1 MNPVKENID
10 SRILRLLGLEDVFDL
25 DYSTYATLLKEKLIE
40 VTRGRR
46 GVPHEEVELLKNE
59 FKRVRTK
66 EGRFAPKAK
75 KVKVDNVTNLGS
87 MRRLP
92 GTADKKKS
100 PTQQRT
106 EERKEQQNTK
116 KVADIFTNIKSSL
129 SSINKTIKDQLK
141 LDRKRFGFN
150 RRRAENNR
158 RRDREDRLESVKQ
171 QETISKRSEKVLA
184 PFQGFF
190 DNLLNFVVQTL
201 LGRAV
206 TKFFEFAEDPQN
218 KQRMET
224 LGKFL
229 KDWWPALTAAWFL
242 FATPIGGIVRT
253 ITGTI
258 VKWTVA
264 LIKQIPRLLRF
275 IRTNPMTAAAVAV
288 AGTAV
293 AAYLANQE
301 GTAVVQDPD
310 DPNKSQMDEINQ
322 FGGMV
327 GSPLQGL
334 FGNSNGGLIGM
345 MGGGNVFC
353 GLVGRGSGT
362 TVSGAGPDT
371 QFFPVEG
378 GGGAVLQ
385 RGESVLQV
393 GARERIMNERG
404 FDPLSYNTGPNANR
418 PRRLKS
424 ISRMFG
430 MNMGGVVG
438 QRSVKVPAYTP
449 PGGMSRLTRNVSRIP
464 ASLRRMMTGGGG
476 PRYKVPAGPLS
487 PSGVVTSST
496 GMDVGGRGVDTQ
508 YIPSATVQIG
518 EAVRVFTKDSVDS
531 GLLPLV
537 DYFESI
543 LDPVGS
549 QSSRRIGGSA
559 RSPFIP
565 TPPVRRSRSAGPTV
579 LPAIDQSVAAT
590 ADTGNKNDDG
600 VPSFSIAPSSANNM
614 RMANA
619 TVYGIMV

>member
-1 MNPVKENID
+1 MNPVRENID
-10 SRILRLLGLEDVFDL
+10 SRILGLLGLEDVFDL
-25 DYSTYATLLKEKLIE
+25 DYSTYATILKEKLIE
-40 VTRGRR
+40 VSRGGR
-46 GVPHEEVELLKNE
+46 GIPHEEVELLKNE

-75 KVKVDNVTNLGS
+75 KVKVGNVTNLGS
-87 MRRLP
+87 MKRLP
-92 GTADKKKS
+92 GTAAKKKS

-106 EERKEQQNTK
+106 EERKEQQSTK
-116 KVADIFTNIKSSL
+116 KVADIFTNIKKSL
-129 SSINKTIKDQLK
+129 GSINKTIKDQLK

-150 RRRAENNR
+150 RKTAENQR
-158 RRDREDRLESVKQ
+158 RRNRENKLEDTKQ
-171 QETISKRSEKVLA
+171 KETILEKSKKVLA

-201 LGRAV
+201 LGRTV
-206 TKFFEFAEDPQN
+206 EKFFEFAEDPKN

-242 FATPIGGIVRT
+242 FATPIGGIVRI

-264 LIKQIPRLLRF
+264 LIRQIPRMLRY
-275 IRTNPMTAAAVAV
+275 IRNNPLTAAAVAV

-293 AAYLANQE
+293 ASYLANQE
-301 GTAVVQDPD
+301 GTATIKDPD
-310 DPNKSQMDEINQ
+310 DPNKSQMDEINE

-345 MGGGNVFC
+345 MGGGNVFS

-362 TVSGAGPDT
+362 TVSGAGSDT

-393 GARERIMNERG
+393 GARERIMNEKG
-404 FDPLSYNTGPNANR
+404 FDPLSFNTGSNANR
-418 PRRLKS
+418 PRKLRS
-424 ISRMFG
+424 ISKMFG

-438 QRSVKVPAYTP
+438 QKSVKVPAYTP
-449 PGGMSRLTRNVSRIP
+449 PGGMSRLTRSVSRIP
-464 ASLRRMMTGGGG
+464 GSLRRMMTGGGG

-496 GMDVGGRGVDTQ
+496 GIDVGGRGVDTQ

-549 QSSRRIGGSA
+549 KSSRRIGGSA
-559 RSPFIP
+559 KSPFIP
-565 TPPVRRSRSAGPTV
+565 TPPVRRSSSAGPTV

-590 ADTGNKNDDG
+590 VDSGNDGDG
-600 VPSFSIAPSSANNM
+600 VPDFAIAPISATNM
-614 RMANA
+614 RTSNA
-619 TVYGIMV
+619 TVYGIAI